1 MAAIY
6 AGLYGAIASACG
18 AVGVAPATVAVLGSS
33 AGMVCILK
41 RLEKDRRS
49 SKKKG
54 KTEKAAKKGKGSSK
68 KRSSKK
74 GGHKKKAPSTK
85 KTGRDYGTPASM
97 GCPDTPSLSSVTS
110 SRLPGYGSTSVA

>member
-18 AVGVAPATVAVLGSS
+18 AVGVAPATAAVLGSS

-54 KTEKAAKKGKGSSK
+54 KTEKAAKKGKGKGSK
-68 KRSSKK
+68 KRGSKK
-74 GGHKKKAPSTK
+74 GGRKKKAASKK
-85 KTGRDYGTPASM
+85 KTGLRRSKRRV
-97 GCPDTPSLSSVTS
+97 SKS
-110 SRLPGYGSTSVA
+110 